1 MTDTLGQED
10 PLEKGMAT
18 HSRILSWKILWTEEP
33 GQLQSMGHKESDMT
47 EWLSLHF
54 ISLTCFF
61 LIGHGGGVGPLAA
74 DLLKHWEL
82 NGAFFTLADGHVG
95 AEGWVTCEDHTN
107 LNIPHLL
114 HCSCPSPRHHCLPHA
129 RTSVRASSFLF
140 YNSIPLSAA
149 RLTYWTTLFLC

>member
-1 MTDTLGQED
+1 
-10 PLEKGMAT
+10 MAT
-18 HSRILSWKILWTEEP
+18 HSRILSWRILWTEEP

-82 NGAFFTLADGHVG
+82 NGAFLLLLMVTLGLKDGWPERTTQIWISLTSSTAPALVPDTTVSHMLELVF
-95 AEGWVTCEDHTN
+95 
-107 LNIPHLL
+107 LL
-114 HCSCPSPRHHCLPHA
+114 PA
-129 RTSVRASSFLF
+129 FSS
-140 YNSIPLSAA
+140 
-149 RLTYWTTLFLC
+149 TTVFHFQQPDWHIELLYSFAKT